1 MDQNMSQFNL
11 IDEPWVSVV
20 YIDGHPEDV
29 SLKTLFR
36 DASNIREIVGD
47 IPQQT
52 LPLLRLM
59 LAILYSA
66 YSGEG
71 AARTDPEKLRFW
83 IHIWN
88 KENFDIELIGEYL
101 AEFYDRF
108 YLIDRQRPF
117 MQVPG
122 LSYLGK
128 KEYDPVSEMIADV
141 PKPEKFL
148 FSLRARNSINDVSL
162 AEAARWLVFLQAYDT
177 AGIKTPVDGNT
188 YVNKGKVYAPKGS
201 VGTGWLGAIGGVYLE
216 GSNLFETLMLN
227 WPLVDARSGNDPLF
241 GNEDDLPTWERPVSG
256 PNLEVKNSPVGPAD
270 LFTWQDR
277 RIRLLINDAG
287 HRVVG
292 HICCYGDILTAADK
306 QAFETMTAWRLS
318 KEQQKKLGTAHLPYM
333 PQPLDSSKAIWRGL
347 EPLLMASAEHGD
359 LRPTVIRWMERMRE
373 EAGSGKLLSKVSI
386 HSQGISYGTQSSVY
400 EDGIDDS
407 IDIDASLLRH
417 DSPAVAQVI
426 QIVGQ
431 ADDGVF
437 ELIKLVHR
445 VEGSAGD
452 KRGGNSLNAASD
464 DVREY
469 AYDRLD
475 RVFRTRIENFDP
487 TQDVL
492 SYGQS
497 WREEICRVLL
507 NVGEQYIADSNASS
521 FLDREVGRLS
531 HMTAARAAAIFR
543 GSVYKALGLT
553 RQTNHVDTSEV

>member
-1 MDQNMSQFNL
+1 MY
-11 IDEPWVSVV
+11 V
-20 YIDGHPEDV
+20 DGHPEDV

-36 DASNIREIVGD
+36 DASDIREIVGD

-66 YSGEG
+66 YNGEG
-71 AARTDPEKLRFW
+71 AARTDPDKLRLW
-83 IHIWN
+83 IGIWN
-88 KENFDIELIGEYL
+88 EGSFDIELINYYL
-101 AEFYDRF
+101 AEFHNRF
-108 YLIDRQRPF
+108 YLIDQQRPF

-122 LSYLGK
+122 LSYQGK
-128 KEYDPVSEMIADV
+128 REYDPVSEMIADV

-188 YVNKGKVYAPKGS
+188 YVNKGKVYPPKGS

-227 WPLVDARSGNDPLF
+227 WPLIDARSGSDPLF
-241 GNEDDLPTWERPVSG
+241 GNEDDLPAWERPVPG
-256 PNLEVKNSPVGPAD
+256 PNLEVKNSPAGPAD

-277 RIRLLINDAG
+277 RIRLLVDAAAD
-287 HRVVG
+287 RVVG
-292 HICCYGDILTAADK
+292 LIFCYGDILTAADK

-318 KEQQKKLGTAHLPYM
+318 KEQKKKLGTAHLPYM
-333 PQPLDSSKAIWRGL
+333 PQSLDSSKAIWRGL
-347 EPLLMASAEHGD
+347 EPLLTASAEYGD
-359 LRPTVIRWMERMRE
+359 LRPVVIRWMERMRE
-373 EAGSGKLLSKVSI
+373 KTGSGEQLSKVSI

-417 DSPAVAQVI
+417 DSPAVAEVI
-426 QIVGQ
+426 QIVSQ
-431 ADDGVF
+431 ADAGVF
-437 ELIKLVHR
+437 ELVKLVHR

-452 KRGGNSLNAASD
+452 KRGGNPASAASD

-469 AYDRLD
+469 AYDQLD
-475 RVFRTRIENFDP
+475 RVFRTRIRNFDA
-487 TQDVL
+487 TRDVL
-492 SYGQS
+492 TYSQS
-497 WREEICRVLL
+497 WREEICRTLL
-507 NVGEQYIADSNASS
+507 SIGERYIADSSASS
-521 FLDREVGRLS
+521 FLDRNVGLLS
-531 HMTAARAAAIFR
+531 HMTAARAAVIFR
-543 GSVYKALGLT
+543 SSVHKALGLT
-553 RQTNHVDTSEV
+553 RYTGHVDTSDVLSSNSTRSNSL